1 MIKSNMNKQI
11 SKEILSILEELIPN
25 PVCELNF
32 TNIFELLCAVSL
44 SAQTTDKR
52 VNEITPMLFEKYPD
66 PLTLSQAN
74 SNDVFNIIKSLGF
87 AKTKSVNL
95 VNMSKMLFEEFNGE
109 VPNKIEELEKL
120 PGVGR
125 KTANVVLAVGF
136 NIPAFPV
143 DTHLIRM
150 SHRLGYAKSD
160 DTVLE
165 IERKYTK
172 YIDKEYWNKAHHL
185 LLLFG
190 RYHCKAINPK
200 CDECKLIKYC
210 KVK

>member
-1 MIKSNMNKQI
+1 MNK
-11 SKEILSILEELIPN
+11 KELAKIVNENLDIMYKDAKCGLDYTNIYELI
-25 PVCELNF
+25 V
-32 TNIFELLCAVSL
+32 AVSL

-52 VNEITPMLFEKYPD
+52 VNEITPILFKKYPD
-66 PLTLSQAN
+66 PFTLSQAN

-95 VNMSKMLFEEFNGE
+95 VNMSKMLIEEFNGE

-150 SHRLGYAKSD
+150 SHRLGYAKSS

-165 IERKYTK
+165 VERKYTK
-172 YIDKEYWNKAHHL
+172 YIDIEYWNKAHHL

>member
-1 MIKSNMNKQI
+1 MNKQI
-11 SKEILSILEELIPN
+11 SNEILDILEQLIPN
-25 PVCELNF
+25 PLCELNF
-32 TNIFELLCAVSL
+32 NNLFELVCAVSL

-52 VNEITPMLFEKYPD
+52 VNEITPKLFQKYSD
-66 PLTLSQAN
+66 PISLSNAIQAE
-74 SNDVFNIIKSLGF
+74 VYEIIKPLGF
-87 AKTKSVNL
+87 ANSKSLNL
-95 VNMSKMLFEEFNGE
+95 INMSKMLIEKYNGI
-109 VPNKIEELEKL
+109 VPDSLEDLEKL

-125 KTANVVLAVGF
+125 KTANVILAVGF

-150 SHRLGYAKSD
+150 SHRLGYAKKT

-165 IERKYTK
+165 IEKKYTK
-172 YIDKEYWNKAHHL
+172 YINKDYWNKAHHL

-200 CDECKLIKYC
+200 CDGCKLIKYC
-210 KVK
+210 KAK

>member
-1 MIKSNMNKQI
+1 MNKQT
-11 SKEILSILEELIPN
+11 SKEILDILKELIPN
-25 PVCELNF
+25 PICELNF
-32 TNIFELLCAVSL
+32 NNLFELVCAVSL

-52 VNEITPMLFEKYPD
+52 VNEITPILFEKYPD
-66 PLTLSQAN
+66 VYSLSVADKD
-74 SNDVFNIIKSLGF
+74 DVYNIIKPLGF
-87 AKTKSVNL
+87 ANSKASNL
-95 VNMSKMLFEEFNGE
+95 INMSRMLIKDFNGE
-109 VPNKIEELEKL
+109 VPNKLEELEKL

-125 KTANVVLAVGF
+125 KTANVILAVGY

-150 SHRLGYAKSD
+150 SHRLGYAKQS

-165 IERKYTK
+165 IEKKYTK
-172 YIDKEYWNKAHHL
+172 YIDKEDWNKAHHL

-190 RYHCKAINPK
+190 RYHCKAVNPK
-200 CDECKLIKYC
+200 CNDCKLIKFC

>member
-1 MIKSNMNKQI
+1 MQCMQKNNIDY
-11 SKEILSILEELIPN
+11 ILENLEQLFPN
-25 PVCELNF
+25 AGCELNY
-32 TNIFELLCAVSL
+32 NNVFELIIAVSL

-52 VNEITPMLFEKYPD
+52 VNEITPELFSKYPD
-66 PLTLSQAN
+66 AASLSTAEQA
-74 SNDVFNIIKSLGF
+74 DVINIIKPLGF
-87 AKTKSVNL
+87 ANSKSSNL
-95 VNMSKMLFEEFNGE
+95 INMSKMLVEKYNGI
-109 VPNKIEELEKL
+109 VPNSLEELEKL

-125 KTANVVLAVGF
+125 KTANVILAVGF

-150 SHRLGYAKSD
+150 SHRLGYAKKT

-165 IERKYTK
+165 IEKKYTK
-172 YIDKEYWNKAHHL
+172 YIDKAFWNKAHHL

-210 KVK
+210 KAK

>member
-1 MIKSNMNKQI
+1 MNKNI
-11 SKEILSILEELIPN
+11 SKEILNILEEVIPN
-25 PVCELNF
+25 PICELNF
-32 TNIFELLCAVSL
+32 SNLFELVCAVSL

-52 VNEITPMLFEKYPD
+52 VNEITPLLFSKYST
-66 PLTLSQAN
+66 PLEMSKAKKE
-74 SNDVFNIIKSLGF
+74 DIYEIIKTLGF
-87 AKTKSVNL
+87 ANNKANNL
-95 VNMSKMLFEEFNGE
+95 INMSKVLLEKYNGV
-109 VPNKIEELEKL
+109 VPNTLEELETL

-150 SHRLGYAKSD
+150 SHRLGYAKKG
-160 DTVLE
+160 DTPLE
-165 IERKYTK
+165 IEKKYTK
-172 YIDKEYWNKAHHL
+172 YIEKDYWNKAHHL

-190 RYHCKAINPK
+190 RYHCKAINPQ
-200 CDECKLIKYC
+200 CDNCKLINYC

>member
-1 MIKSNMNKQI
+1 MNKQK
-11 SKEILSILEELIPN
+11 SKEILDILEQLIPN
-25 PVCELNF
+25 PICELNF
-32 TNIFELLCAVSL
+32 NNLFELVCAVSL

-52 VNEITPMLFEKYPD
+52 VNEITPELFRKYPNVD
-66 PLTLSQAN
+66 ALSNAKYE
-74 SNDVFNIIKSLGF
+74 DVYQIVKPLGF
-87 AKTKSVNL
+87 ASSKSLNL
-95 VNMSKMLFEEFNGE
+95 INMSKMLIAKFNKE
-109 VPNKIEELEKL
+109 VPNSIEELEKL

-125 KTANVVLAVGF
+125 KTANVILAVGF

-150 SHRLGYAKSD
+150 SHRLGYAKKTD
-160 DTVLE
+160 KVLE

-200 CDECKLIKYC
+200 CDDCKLINYC
-210 KVK
+210 KAK

>member
-1 MIKSNMNKQI
+1 MNKQK
-11 SKEILSILEELIPN
+11 SKEILDILEQLIPN
-25 PVCELNF
+25 PICELNF
-32 TNIFELLCAVSL
+32 NNIFELACAVSL

-52 VNEITPMLFEKYPD
+52 VNEITPILFNKYPD
-66 PLTLSQAN
+66 VYALAN
-74 SNDVFNIIKSLGF
+74 ADLNDVLNIIKSLGF
-87 AKTKSVNL
+87 ANSKSLNL
-95 VNMSKMLFEEFNGE
+95 INMSKMLIKEYNGE
-109 VPNKIEELEKL
+109 VPNKLEELEKL

-125 KTANVVLAVGF
+125 KTANVILAVGF

-150 SHRLGYAKSD
+150 SHRLGYAKKSD
-160 DTVLE
+160 SVLE
-165 IERKYTK
+165 IEKKYTK
-172 YIDKEYWNKAHHL
+172 YIDKNYWNKAHHL

-200 CDECKLIKYC
+200 CENCKLTNYC

>member
-1 MIKSNMNKQI
+1 MNKQK
-11 SKEILSILEELIPN
+11 SKEILDILEQLIPN
-25 PVCELNF
+25 PICELNF
-32 TNIFELLCAVSL
+32 NNIFELACAVSL

-52 VNEITPMLFEKYPD
+52 VNEITPILFNKYPD
-66 PLTLSQAN
+66 VYALAN
-74 SNDVFNIIKSLGF
+74 ADLNDVLNIIKPLGF
-87 AKTKSVNL
+87 ANSKSLNL
-95 VNMSKMLFEEFNGE
+95 INMSKMLIKEYNGE
-109 VPNKIEELEKL
+109 VPNKLEELEKL

-125 KTANVVLAVGF
+125 KTANVILAVGF

-150 SHRLGYAKSD
+150 SHRLGYAKKSD
-160 DTVLE
+160 SVLE
-165 IERKYTK
+165 IEKKYTK
-172 YIDKEYWNKAHHL
+172 YIDKNYWNKAHHL

-200 CDECKLIKYC
+200 CENCKLINYC